1 VRTNSEQLTNG
12 NRADGVRPDQDEVV
26 IRVPALRR
34 YVSAVRSLTM
44 SLAVQ
49 CDLTVDEIEDVQM
62 SIDEACALLLPH
74 VVAVENWLDLTFQLA
89 DGHLQA
95 KVRIATGELVE
106 IDRASLSWTV
116 LAALCDAVDVLSD
129 GRSLTIS
136 MTKLRE
142 TVGP

>member
-1 VRTNSEQLTNG
+1 MNG
-12 NRADGVRPDQDEVV
+12 NRPDQARPDQDEVI

-74 VVAVENWLDLTFQLA
+74 VVPTQSWLDLTFRLA
-89 DGHLQA
+89 DGHLRAQ
-95 KVRIATGELVE
+95 VCVATGEQVE
-106 IDRASLSWTV
+106 IDRSSLSWTV

-129 GRSLTIS
+129 GRSVTIS
-136 MTKLRE
+136 MVKLRE